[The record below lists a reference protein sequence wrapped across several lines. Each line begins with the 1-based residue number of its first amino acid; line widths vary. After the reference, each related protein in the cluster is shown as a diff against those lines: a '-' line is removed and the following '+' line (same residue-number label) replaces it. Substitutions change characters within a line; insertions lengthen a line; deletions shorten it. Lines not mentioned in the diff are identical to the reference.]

1 MSGEGRAAVASA
13 AGTVCETIRTAL
25 GPFGAT
31 KLVISDDGTVTT
43 TSSGSV
49 ALDRL
54 DVDHPSATLLQ
65 AAAEGFRDE
74 HGDGGCALVALTG
87 ALLDEADG
95 LTDRGLHPTAIE
107 RGYRRALDVAAD
119 RIDRDARPVST
130 VGTAAVART
139 ALTATRDPNVR
150 QRVGD
155 YLARVAAT
163 LGDESGGFDPRRV
176 KVLARPGGAMADTDL
191 VGGVVLDDEP
201 VAEGM
206 VRRVDGGVVL
216 LSSTVDMARV
226 GTPSARLDSL
236 DVSLDSESFEDRA
249 ALGDSEREAFRETI
263 GELADAGCRF
273 LATSRAVND
282 RVKTVL
288 ANHGVL
294 AVQRVD
300 DEDLELLARA
310 TGASVVPRLS
320 DAVETDAAESDPA
333 DSDTENADGTDGSRL
348 GTATATVRRKA
359 GRDVIAVESDA
370 GEPVY
375 TVFCRAPD
383 PRSVDAFERS
393 VESALASV
401 ARAQREGTVVPAGG
415 AVEMSAERA
424 VRERARSVSG
434 RERLAME
441 AFADALT
448 VVPRTLAENAGG
460 DGWTAV
466 IRLRTAHA
474 DGRHAHGVDA
484 TTGATG
490 DVTDGDPAV
499 EPTGFKRATLSA
511 ATDLAV
517 KLVRID
523 DVLPA
528 TELNPERAPD
538 ELPEGV
544 MSGETPVPDD

>member
-13 AGTVCETIRTAL
+13 ALTVCETIRTTL

-54 DVDHPSATLLQ
+54 DVDHPSVTLLQ

-74 HGDGGCALVALTG
+74 HGDGGCALVVLTG
-87 ALLDEADG
+87 ALLDEAER

-107 RGYRRALDVAAD
+107 RGYRRALDVAVD
-119 RIDRDARPVST
+119 RVDREARPVST
-130 VGTAAVART
+130 VGTRALART
-139 ALTATRDPNVR
+139 ALTATRDPNVH

-163 LGDESGGFDPRRV
+163 LTDEPGGFDPRRV
-176 KVLARPGGAMADTDL
+176 KVLARPGRAMADTDL
-191 VGGVVLDDEP
+191 VGGVVLHDEP
-201 VAEGM
+201 VTEGM
-206 VRRVDGGVVL
+206 SRRVDGGVAL
-216 LSSTVDMARV
+216 LSSTVDLAEV

-236 DVSLDSESFEDRA
+236 DVSLASESFEDRA
-249 ALGDSEREAFRETI
+249 ALGDSEREAFRETV
-263 GELADAGCRF
+263 EKLADAGCRF

-300 DEDLELLARA
+300 DDDLELLARA

-320 DAVETDAAESDPA
+320 DAAESAAEDG
-333 DSDTENADGTDGSRL
+333 DGTHGNPL

-359 GRDVIAVESDA
+359 GRDVIAVESTA

-393 VESALASV
+393 VESALAMV
-401 ARAQREGTVVPAGG
+401 ARARREGTVVPAGG

-424 VRERARSVSG
+424 VREHARSVSG
-434 RERLAME
+434 REQLAME

-448 VVPRTLAENAGG
+448 VVPRTLTENAGG

-474 DGRHAHGVDA
+474 DGRNAHGVDA

-490 DVTDGDPAV
+490 DVTDGEPAV
-499 EPTGFKRATLSA
+499 VPTGLERATLSA
-511 ATDLAV
+511 ATDLSV
-517 KLVRID
+517 KLIRID

-538 ELPEGV
+538 ELPEGAL
-544 MSGETPVPDD
+544 SGETPAPDD